1 MRGLTFDDALRRR
14 HRCRRRRARARR
26 GSSARGCRGTGR
38 RHESRRWGWSAR
50 SERNAATK
58 LHERTLA
65 SRSNSKRRRYF
76 QSGVF
81 FSVRAPTTSG
91 AMRFFPLGEKRRSF
105 ALHLVSFPN
114 PFPNPTWGRASWLYF
129 FGVSGS
135 SDSLRFFL
143 RMLRNSTPD
152 PTRASAA
159 TAALRKTLAISTLV
173 HRVGRRSEST
183 FTRFARESSKV
194 A

>member
-1 MRGLTFDDALRRR
+1 MTRSVVDTVAAGDVLALAAAAAPEAAAALDAAMRVGGGGVGACGASGTQRRKNSGF
-14 HRCRRRRARARR
+14 AFKL
-26 GSSARGCRGTGR
+26 
-38 RHESRRWGWSAR
+38 
-50 SERNAATK
+50 AT
-58 LHERTLA
+58 A
-65 SRSNSKRRRYF
+65 SFFSKRRL
-76 QSGVF
+76 F